1 MLVKR
6 EAPDAD
12 AEKFSTRNLVI
23 KIERA
28 HCVNVNGKPEVPAAG
43 FILSMKEISKVFDLL
58 GGAFGFVRLDVTSK
72 LAILSRILKTS
83 SSQSCTIQDMCR
95 AELLNGKYKGYESAC
110 HASTRLRWL
119 LEFMQVICTMIS
131 DEENDH
137 NMREIAT
144 AAYYQALA
152 PHHPWLVRTAAGV
165 ALFAVPNKD
174 RFLALLETDQASA
187 IRDLRTF
194 KVMSKPVLDSL
205 FDFHEENGLNKL

>member
-1 MLVKR
+1 MQVLDYDGMTYEDRTKPLNLNSLMCLSLLVR
-6 EAPDAD
+6 
-12 AEKFSTRNLVI
+12 
-23 KIERA
+23 
-28 HCVNVNGKPEVPAAG
+28 
-43 FILSMKEISKVFDLL
+43 
-58 GGAFGFVRLDVTSK
+58 
-72 LAILSRILKTS
+72 
-83 SSQSCTIQDMCR
+83 
-95 AELLNGKYKGYESAC
+95 
-110 HASTRLRWL
+110 L